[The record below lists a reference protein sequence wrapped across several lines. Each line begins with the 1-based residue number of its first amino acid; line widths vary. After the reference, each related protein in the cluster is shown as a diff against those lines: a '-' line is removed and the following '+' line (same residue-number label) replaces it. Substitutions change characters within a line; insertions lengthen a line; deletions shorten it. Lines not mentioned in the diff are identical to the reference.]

1 MQNINSKKQNQ
12 KEYTIKEIINFIVP
26 SIIGIILFLLPL
38 NYGGKVNI
46 GIGYLADLFKANF
59 GEYLP
64 AFMSIV
70 VVLSTLSSLIAVTF
84 KPKFVMNDE
93 FLKESL
99 YIKPLWISFRI
110 IGSIFIL
117 STFLNIG
124 PEFINS
130 KTTGGTLLFDLMPT
144 LATWFLLSG
153 FFLPLLL
160 NYGIM
165 DFFGTLIKSVMRPLF
180 LVPGRS
186 AIDAIA
192 SWIGSG
198 PVGIVLTNKQLQE
211 GYYTKKEAAIISSC
225 FSLVSLPFATVVA
238 SFLNISHL
246 FLPFYLTI
254 SVASFI
260 AAIVL
265 PRIYP
270 LNKISDEYIAKCQ
283 INEEV
288 PNNMTTFQYALKAGV
303 EKANSNNSHLDIIK
317 NGFKIVIDVYINLMP
332 MVMCWGTL
340 GLIITE
346 YTPIFTI
353 LSYPVIPF
361 LELLNVP
368 EATKAAPAVLVG
380 FADMFLPSVLA
391 SGIESEMTRFIIGA
405 LSFTQLIYMTETGVI
420 ILKSDIPLNI
430 KDLFIIFIERTI
442 VTLPIITLIASFIF

>member
-1 MQNINSKKQNQ
+1 I
-12 KEYTIKEIINFIVP
+12 TNFIIP
-26 SIIGIILFLLPL
+26 SIVGIILFLLPL
-38 NYGGKVNI
+38 NYGGKINI

-64 AFMSIV
+64 AFMTIV
-70 VVLSTLSSLIAVTF
+70 VVLSTVLSLISVTF
-84 KPKFVMNDE
+84 KPKVIMNNE

-117 STFLNIG
+117 STFFKIG
-124 PEFINS
+124 PEFMNS
-130 KTTGGTLLFDLMPT
+130 SLTGGTLLFDLMPT

-165 DFFGTLIKSVMRPLF
+165 DFFGTLIKNIMRPLF

-198 PVGIVLTNKQLQE
+198 PVGIVLTNQQLQE
-211 GYYTKKEAAIISSC
+211 GYYTKKESAIISSC

-254 SVASFI
+254 SIASFI

-270 LNKISDEYIAKCQ
+270 LNKISDEYMTKCK
-283 INEEV
+283 INEDV
-288 PNNMTTFQYALKAGV
+288 PENMSVLGYAFKAGV
-303 EKANSNNSHLDIIK
+303 DKANSNNSYMDIIK
-317 NGFKIVIDVYINLMP
+317 NGLKIVIDVYINLMP
-332 MVMCWGTL
+332 MVMCFGTL

-353 LSYPVIPF
+353 LSYPAIPF

-368 EATKAAPAVLVG
+368 EASKAAPAILVG

-391 SGIESEMTRFIIGA
+391 SSIESEMTRFIIGA

-430 KDLFIIFIERTI
+430 KDLFVIFIERTI
-442 VTLPIITLIASFIF
+442 VTLPIITLIANLIF